1 MAKISYCITVYNEF
15 EEIQRL
21 INILLEHKQPQ
32 DEICVLFDGKGPQ
45 EVLDYL
51 ESLGDKLSVL
61 DIGEFN
67 NNFADWKNRIC
78 EQATGDSIF
87 NLDAD
92 EYPDVEL
99 LLDLHDILLENPLT
113 DAYWVPRVNLL
124 SGDRDEIKSYCA
136 SQGWILDEHG
146 RINWKRDHQLRI
158 FRNSKEIRW
167 EGKVHER
174 ITGFKVQ
181 AKLPD
186 EYWCSIYHPKTLDRQ
201 KIQNKLYSK
210 L

>member
-1 MAKISYCITVYNEF
+1 MIKISYCITVYNEF

-21 INILLEHKQPQ
+21 INILLKNKESQ

-51 ESLGDKLSVL
+51 ESLDDKLAVL
-61 DIGEFN
+61 DIGEFE

-78 EQATGDSIF
+78 SQATGDFLF

-92 EYPDVEL
+92 EYPDEEL
-99 LLDLHDILLENPLT
+99 LLDLHEILLENKGT

-124 SGDRDEIKSYCA
+124 SGDREEIRKYCE
-136 SQGWILDEHG
+136 SQNWTLDEHG

-158 FRNSKEIRW
+158 FRNSPQIKW

-174 ITGFKVQ
+174 ITGFQIQ
-181 AKLPD
+181 ARFPD
-186 EYWCSIYHPKTLDRQ
+186 EYCYSIYHPKTLDRQ
-201 KIQNKLYSK
+201 KTQNELYSK